1 MASFRR
7 TIPNSFTLS
16 NLVCGIFSISFAMNE
31 YYVMS
36 ALLIFLAALFDLF
49 DGKLARLLKVDDNEM
64 GVELDS
70 LADIVS
76 FGVSPAI
83 LVYAMLTNHNH
94 HPANLLLNLAFIAF
108 PIAGAWRLGRFN
120 VSPTRGYFI
129 GVPITLAG
137 LIVAALAFFGIA
149 NPFVMIVLAILMV
162 SPIRLPKL

>member
-1 MASFRR
+1 MPSLRR

-31 YYVMS
+31 YYSMS
-36 ALLIFLAALFDLF
+36 SLLIFLAALFDLL
-49 DGKLARLLKVDDNEM
+49 DGKLARMLKVDDNEI
-64 GVELDS
+64 GIELDS

-76 FGVSPAI
+76 FGVAPAI
-83 LVYAMLTNHNH
+83 LVYSMLTHQTQH
-94 HPANLLLNLAFIAF
+94 ASFLLNLAFISF

-120 VSPTRGYFI
+120 VSPTRGYFL

-149 NPFVMIVLAILMV
+149 NPFIMMILAALMV
-162 SPIRLPKL
+162 SKLRLPKI

>member
-31 YYVMS
+31 FYAIS
-36 ALLIFLAALFDLF
+36 ALLIFLAALFDLL

-64 GVELDS
+64 GIELDS

-83 LVYAMLTNHNH
+83 LVHAMLTNHNH
-94 HPANLLLNLAFIAF
+94 PAGLLLNLAFIAF

-120 VSPTRGYFI
+120 VSPTKGYFM

-137 LIVAALAFFGIA
+137 LIVAALAFFEIA
-149 NPFVMIVLAILMV
+149 NPFIMIGLAILMV
-162 SPIRLPKL
+162 SPIRIPKL

>member
-31 YYVMS
+31 YYTMS
-36 ALLIFLAALFDLF
+36 ASLIFLAAILDLF
-49 DGKLARLLKVDDNEM
+49 DGKLARMLKVDENEM
-64 GVELDS
+64 GIELDS

-76 FGVSPAI
+76 FGVAPAI
-83 LVYAMLTNHNH
+83 LVYSMLTQNTDK
-94 HPANLLLNLAFIAF
+94 ASLLLNLAFIAF

-120 VSPTRGYFI
+120 VSPTRGYFL

-149 NPFVMIVLAILMV
+149 SPFIMFILAALMV
-162 SPIRLPKL
+162 SNIRLPKI